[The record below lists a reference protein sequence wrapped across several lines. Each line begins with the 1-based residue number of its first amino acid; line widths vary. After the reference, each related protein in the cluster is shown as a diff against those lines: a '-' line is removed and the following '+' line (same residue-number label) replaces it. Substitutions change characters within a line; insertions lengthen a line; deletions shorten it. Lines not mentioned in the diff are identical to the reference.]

1 MIIMKKQDY
10 NNHKQY
16 VPGFHF
22 VSFAL
27 LLAAFAL
34 SVWNLISGS
43 GELTIRITFLLITA
57 YLMLTFFYFRVFA
70 LKAQDRAIR
79 AEESLRYF
87 LITGR
92 RLPNG
97 LSMNQIVALR
107 FASDDEFPQLAD
119 EAVASGIGGDEIKKK
134 ISVWKEDNCRA

>member
-1 MIIMKKQDY
+1 MKKQDY

-22 VSFAL
+22 VSFTL
-27 LLAAFAL
+27 LLAALVF
-34 SVWNLISGS
+34 SVWNLINGS
-43 GELTIRITFLLITA
+43 GELSSRITFLLITI
-57 YLMLTFFYFRVFA
+57 YLLLTFFYFRVFA

-92 RLPNG
+92 RLPSG

-107 FASDDEFPQLAD
+107 FASDDEFPKLAD
-119 EAVASGIGGDEIKKK
+119 EAASSGIGGDEIKRK
-134 ISVWKEDNCRA
+134 IAVWKEDNCRA

>member
-1 MIIMKKQDY
+1 MKKQDY

-22 VSFAL
+22 VSFGFL
-27 LLAAFAL
+27 MAAFAL
-34 SVWNLISGS
+34 SVWNLIGGE
-43 GELTIRITFLLITA
+43 GELTGRITFLLITI

-79 AEESLRYF
+79 AEESLRYY
-87 LITGR
+87 LLTGR
-92 RLPNG
+92 RLPEG

-107 FASDDEFPQLAD
+107 FASDDELPNLTE
-119 EAVASGIGGDEIKKK
+119 EAVASGLAGNDIKKK
-134 ISVWKEDNCRA
+134 ISAWREDNHRA